1 MKMTGIGAYEQLQK
15 ATAKSETGGNKT
27 QGFGEML
34 EKAVGK
40 VNDNILAA
48 QDVSERLAKGEPV
61 DIADTMIAI
70 SKADVS
76 FRLLMQVRNRALSAY
91 EEIMRMQF

>member
-1 MKMTGIGAYEQLQK
+1 MKVTGIGAYEQLQK
-15 ATAKSETGGNKT
+15 ATAKSGAGGNKP

-40 VNDNILAA
+40 VNENILAA
-48 QDVSERLAKGEPV
+48 QDISERLAKGEPV